1 MASPATTTTHASTR
15 SREEMV
21 SAARKKLKT
30 FRAKQAHSPMSSS
43 GNHAHRRSHSRGSS
57 MNSATEFDPS
67 APVASEATKHQK
79 RRSHSRSASILDPN
93 TDNGLH
99 SVPLPSLTFKNQPES
114 FPTNLGGLNRSFS
127 FGGSKSRPASAIPAM
142 LPMPTSPVRVHHQQN
157 PSRSRP
163 SSHHRRRSSVSTRR
177 DSVDMMG
184 FDPASLKSV
193 GENDKDD
200 VAKVRERALLALEG
214 KAPRPGKAR
223 TVPEILPHLGFS
235 KVEIPEWRT
244 PDVERSFDWAMSNN
258 AKPIPFSLG
267 PNGALAGKRDSFGK
281 ALVPSVPTKAELAV
295 LVEEEEEDEPVD
307 ANKED
312 MTTTRTPVPASV
324 PEPVIV
330 PVVESPT
337 AESHPSRAISP
348 SRPRPASLNLKALAL
363 AASATV
369 ALPTPSATPSPTPPP
384 RSLPGMKPLNLGST
398 TRRQSMI
405 ALGSSSRNSLPL
417 SRRQSLRSESRGS
430 DSPRSSRD
438 SVINRLPPTPNTTS
452 PTSMNSTAGIE
463 GFLQKNQEVLIS
475 RIEQLERALAK
486 SQRMSVASDASSGTT
501 SSLAEDQ
508 ITLLAELRNE
518 RNALVEEV
526 AGWRTRVEDLERQ
539 AALYTKRV
547 ESERHECSV
556 VRERVHELEVEQRA
570 WEAGRLVQE
579 KIIARARDDAAV
591 WRAKY
596 EEASKGECHWQAKAV
611 NLESDVR
618 RLEMELAAARR
629 QTGPVTP
636 PNKRWNVPMA
646 SRRFDG
652 SVSSAST
659 TDVDETTSYGSGDMD
674 AWKMKPRVPSPLPN
688 MDVVV
693 EEEEEV
699 YEGSYEEPS
708 LDEDEDEESHCV
720 EEDEDDVASDIL
732 DEVNG
737 ELSAS
742 CSMGSFSSPNSQRTE
757 TQPASSRSELFA
769 FPPPAPPAPAP
780 SHARTG
786 SMVQGWQMPRGP
798 VAVNRH
804 SFTKPD
810 RFFDQLEHLYA
821 SSEEDLPPAN
831 LPSPELGTFK
841 GDGGASA
848 FTFGTRRSTVM
859 GSIRGHGTRASRA
872 SISLGA
878 FDGLGLPPF
887 MNPKPEWIVKS
898 ESAEPVALV
907 SPATMADV
915 APVSVSLKNK
925 AQNKSGVDDS
935 RAASRVSVYEAR
947 AGADSVAHSSP
958 GSDSTPKMAK
968 PPTFTPA
975 PTTSTTP
982 TRSLSNARTLARR
995 KPSLTRAQPTGR
1007 APPRVP
1013 LDPSYDNK
1021 PRSPFSVSYSR
1032 TSSRSSKSRLS
1043 IAETEAI
1050 EAAIEQAR
1058 TQALAQQQSRLT
1070 LAGLTSLIPWGRGT
1084 SGVAKSA
1091 PVCDEERA
1099 GQRPL
1104 VAGKESGTVT
1114 REVQLARLRREMQAG
1129 KTLSGPCCSRCKSD
1143 LIQL

>member
-1 MASPATTTTHASTR
+1 MASPATATHTSTR

-43 GNHAHRRSHSRGSS
+43 GNHAYRRSHSRGSS
-57 MNSATEFDPS
+57 MSSTTDSVPS
-67 APVASEATKHQK
+67 ASVALEATRHKK
-79 RRSHSRSASILDPN
+79 RRSHSRSASILDLN
-93 TDNGLH
+93 TDSGLR
-99 SVPLPSLTFKNQPES
+99 SAPLPSLTFKNQSES
-114 FPTNLGGLNRSFS
+114 SPPNLGDLNRSFS
-127 FGGSKSRPASAIPAM
+127 FGGPKTRPASAAPVV
-142 LPMPTSPVRVHHQQN
+142 LSMPTSPVRVHHQQN

-200 VAKVRERALLALEG
+200 VTKVRERALLALEG

-235 KVEIPEWRT
+235 KVEIPEWKT

-258 AKPIPFSLG
+258 AKPAPFSLG

-281 ALVPSVPTKAELAV
+281 ALVPSVSTKAELAV

-307 ANKED
+307 INKEG
-312 MTTTRTPVPASV
+312 MSSTQTPVLSSV
-324 PEPVIV
+324 PMMAPM
-330 PVVESPT
+330 VESPT
-337 AESHPSRAISP
+337 IESRPSRTTSP

-363 AASATV
+363 TASATV

-384 RSLPGMKPLNLGST
+384 RSLPGMKPLNLGNAA
-398 TRRQSMI
+398 RRQSMI

-430 DSPRSSRD
+430 DSPHSSRD
-438 SVINRLPPTPNTTS
+438 SLVNRLPPTPNTTS
-452 PTSMNSTAGIE
+452 PTSMSSAAGVE
-463 GFLQKNQEVLIS
+463 GFLQKNQEILIS
-475 RIEQLERALAK
+475 RIEQLEKALAK
-486 SQRMSVASDASSGTT
+486 SQRMSVGSDASLGTT
-501 SSLAEDQ
+501 SSLVEEQ
-508 ITLLAELRNE
+508 ITLIAELRNE
-518 RNALVEEV
+518 RNALVEEI
-526 AGWRTRVEDLERQ
+526 AGWRMRVEDLERQ
-539 AALYTKRV
+539 AVLYTKRV

-556 VRERVHELEVEQRA
+556 MRERVHELEAEQRT
-570 WEAGRLVQE
+570 WETGRLAQE
-579 KIIARARDDAAV
+579 ETIARARDDAAA

-596 EEASKGECHWQAKAV
+596 EEASKGECHWQAKAA
-611 NLESDVR
+611 NLESAVR
-618 RLEMELAAARR
+618 RLGVELAAARR
-629 QTGPVTP
+629 QTGPAT
-636 PNKRWNVPMA
+636 PNKRWNVSMTP
-646 SRRFDG
+646 RRFDG

-659 TDVDETTSYGSGDMD
+659 TDVDEAASYSGDTD
-674 AWKMKPRVPSPLPN
+674 AWKMKPRAASPLPN

-699 YEGSYEEPS
+699 YEDSYEKPI
-708 LDEDEDEESHCV
+708 LDEDEDEVSHCV

-732 DEVNG
+732 DEING
-737 ELSAS
+737 ELSVS
-742 CSMGSFSSPNSQRTE
+742 CSMGSFASPDSQRAE
-757 TQPASSRSELFA
+757 TQPVPRRSELSPELT
-769 FPPPAPPAPAP
+769 FPPPAPVP

-786 SMVQGWQMPRGP
+786 SMVRGWQMPRGP
-798 VAVNRH
+798 VAVKRDL
-804 SFTKPD
+804 SAKPD

-831 LPSPELGTFK
+831 LPSPVGTFK

-848 FTFGTRRSTVM
+848 FTFGTKRNTM
-859 GSIRGHGTRASRA
+859 GSTRGHGTRASRA

-887 MNPKPEWIVKS
+887 MNPKPEWIVKP
-898 ESAEPVALV
+898 ESAESAAVV
-907 SPATMADV
+907 SPMIKANV
-915 APVSVSLKNK
+915 APVPVSWKN
-925 AQNKSGVDDS
+925 ATQNKPEVSDL
-935 RAASRVSVYEAR
+935 RAASRVAAHEVL
-947 AGADSVAHSSP
+947 AGADGMVHSSP
-958 GSDSTPKMAK
+958 RSDADLTPKMAK
-968 PPTFTPA
+968 PPMFTPA
-975 PTTSTTP
+975 PTISTTP
-982 TRSLSNARTLARR
+982 IRPSSNGRTLVRR
-995 KPSLTRAQPTGR
+995 KPSLTRAQPKGR

-1013 LDPSYDNK
+1013 FDPSYDNK

-1043 IAETEAI
+1043 TTEAEAI

-1058 TQALAQQQSRLT
+1058 ALAQQQSRLT
-1070 LAGLTSLIPWGRGT
+1070 LAGLSSLIPWGRRTG
-1084 SGVAKSA
+1084 GVAKSA
-1091 PVCDEERA
+1091 PVCDEEREE
-1099 GQRPL
+1099 QMLL
-1104 VAGKESGTVT
+1104 VRKESGTVS
-1114 REVQLARLRREMQAG
+1114 REAQLARLRREMQAG

-1143 LIQL
+1143 VIQL